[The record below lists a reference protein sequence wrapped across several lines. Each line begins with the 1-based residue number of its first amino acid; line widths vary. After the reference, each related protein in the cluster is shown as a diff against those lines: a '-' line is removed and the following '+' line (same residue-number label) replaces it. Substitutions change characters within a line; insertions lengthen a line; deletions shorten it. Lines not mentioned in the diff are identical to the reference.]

1 MVARYN
7 PYAMDPALSAGI
19 SNLTKALIGSA
30 KDDAAVS
37 TSNANNAL
45 ANYRNQQAK
54 FEDLKADYLKRN
66 MTNQDLALGNNPLVN
81 ALFNTL
87 GLPQQEVVQGQKSM
101 VAQNPGMAKDMGV
114 DVGQR
119 ADVPFNK
126 TVPINYDAEAMKGLV
141 GSILF
146 GGVPG
151 NPEQTSKMGMNIQNM
166 ANTKLARDL
175 LLANNTPTATAR
187 SLLGLNL
194 GQYDEPGSAM
204 KFAQM
209 KEETARL
216 GDELDSAT
224 DIKVELIKQDGL
236 TSRQKTQLLQEKY
249 INNQNISHQEKIKKM
264 ENALEKELE
273 MYRIETTAE
282 TERLIESN
290 KLKQKTAND
299 KDKLKLE
306 KELEELKERNRLEIE
321 KNKIAF
327 KKWEKNNET
336 LTTTFDQVHIVSEE
350 YARAKNIP
358 KQTEGRYKGMYILDG
373 GFDPSKRLVKLS
385 EGQVAY
391 MSQETAD
398 YYGVKTQD
406 NDGNFVAKGNEKPDS
421 DDKKLT
427 SLKAFTEQFKKD
439 YDAFGDGDLPLP
451 PGKVGALRNYLKEK
465 VDSGVIPV
473 RGNDGVLRSEPVS
486 TEKAYEHYVM
496 RVITAGNVRIKKL
509 GITNF
514 NFPKFFFDVI
524 RATGRSEQNT
534 SMMNRL
540 GYNSKQQE
548 AVYKKA
554 GSE

>member
-1 MVARYN
+1 
-7 PYAMDPALSAGI
+7 
-19 SNLTKALIGSA
+19 
-30 KDDAAVS
+30 
-37 TSNANNAL
+37 
-45 ANYRNQQAK
+45 
-54 FEDLKADYLKRN
+54 
-66 MTNQDLALGNNPLVN
+66 
-81 ALFNTL
+81 
-87 GLPQQEVVQGQKSM
+87 
-101 VAQNPGMAKDMGV
+101 
-114 DVGQR
+114 
-119 ADVPFNK
+119 
-126 TVPINYDAEAMKGLV
+126 
-141 GSILF
+141 
-146 GGVPG
+146 
-151 NPEQTSKMGMNIQNM
+151 MGMNIQNM

-187 SLLGLNL
+187 SLLGLPL
-194 GQYDEPGSAM
+194 GQYDEPGSAL

-209 KEETARL
+209 KEETERL

-282 TERLIESN
+282 TEKLIESN

-299 KDKLKLE
+299 ADKLKLE

-321 KNKIAF
+321 KNKIAY

-391 MSQETAD
+391 MSKETAD

-406 NDGNFVAKGNEKPDS
+406 NDGSFVAKGNEKPNS

-427 SLKAFTEQFKKD
+427 GLKAYTDQFKKD
-439 YDAFGDGDLPLP
+439 YEAFGDGELPLP
-451 PGKVGALRNYLKEK
+451 PEKVGALRSFLKEK

-473 RGNDGVLRSEPVS
+473 RGNDGVLRAESVS

-496 RVITAGNVRIKKL
+496 RVITAGNIRIRKNVK
-509 GITNF
+509 NF

-534 SMMNRL
+534 IMMNRL
-540 GYNSKQQE
+540 GYTPKQQE
-548 AVYKKA
+548 AVYKEA